1 MPRPLIGITTDYNDR
16 QTQYVL
22 PYGYATAIEKAG
34 GLPFLIPYRTDLS
47 LISQIV
53 DRIDGILFSGGDD
66 LDPKAYGEEWHPM
79 AKQIDPLRETFERA
93 LLAEVE
99 KRRLPIMGVC
109 LGCQLLNVHRG
120 GKLIQ
125 FLPDVERN
133 EPIEHRRMGVD
144 WNERHSITLDADSAV
159 AKALGKAQV
168 IANSSHKQAVKEPGR
183 GLRVIATAPDGVIEG
198 IEDPSMPLYIGI
210 QWHPERMHEEADHLA
225 LFRLL
230 VEKARR

>member
-1 MPRPLIGITTDYNDR
+1 MIRPLIGITTDYNDR

-22 PYGYATAIEKAG
+22 PFGYATAIEKAG
-34 GLPFLIPYRTDLS
+34 GLPFLIPYRTDVS
-47 LISQIV
+47 LVPEIV
-53 DRIDGILFSGGDD
+53 DHLDGILFSGGDD

-79 AKQIDPLRETFERA
+79 AKQIDPLREAFERA

-125 FLPDVERN
+125 FLPDIERN
-133 EPIEHRRMGVD
+133 EPIEHRRVGVD
-144 WNERHSITLDADSAV
+144 WSKRHPIMLDSNSTV
-159 AKALGKAQV
+159 AKALGKAEV

-183 GLRVIATAPDGVIEG
+183 GLRVIATAPDGVIEA
-198 IEDPSMPLYIGI
+198 IEDPSMPLYVGI